1 MRVYL
6 LGPVDVTHNGRE
18 IRLSGHHQRALLAAL
33 ASEVGKV
40 VSAERLIDTLWGEQ
54 PPATARNKL
63 QGYVSG
69 LRKALTGA
77 VPGDARAHW
86 PLVTRYPGYL
96 LSTDDVTVDLFDYRA
111 LLRLANRE
119 QDAGE
124 FAAASRH
131 LTEALGLWRGP
142 AYADVSTP
150 VFASMAAALERGR
163 LLAIERRAEC
173 DLRLGRYDTV
183 AEELTMVLALHPLR
197 EATRAALMLALYRRG
212 CRAEALECYRA
223 VRGLLRE
230 QLGIEPGQ
238 PLRRLHALMLDDDP
252 ELATQ
257 EVLADIIAA
266 SPPAALGRA
275 LPRRRTRL
283 SSLRAPWS

>member
-1 MRVYL
+1 VRTVRVYL
-6 LGPVDVTHNGRE
+6 LGPVDVTRHGRE
-18 IRLSGHHQRALLAAL
+18 IQLSGHHQRALIAAL

-69 LRKALTGA
+69 LRKALTGS
-77 VPGDARAHW
+77 VPGDARARW

-96 LSTDDVTVDLFDYRA
+96 LSPDDVTVDLFDYRA

-142 AYADVSTP
+142 AYADVNTP

-183 AEELTMVLALHPLR
+183 AEELTMVLATHPLR

-212 CRAEALECYRA
+212 CRAEALESYRA

-257 EVLADIIAA
+257 DVLADIIAA
-266 SPPAALGRA
+266 SPPAALGRVLRC
-275 LPRRRTRL
+275 LP
-283 SSLRAPWS
+283 SPRASWS